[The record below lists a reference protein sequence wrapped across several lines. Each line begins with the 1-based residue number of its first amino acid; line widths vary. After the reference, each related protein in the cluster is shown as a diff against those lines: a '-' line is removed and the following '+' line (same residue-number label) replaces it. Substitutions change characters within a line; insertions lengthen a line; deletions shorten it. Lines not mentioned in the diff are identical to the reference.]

1 MDPKDM
7 LAGLESALKPYK
19 GEFPSHRALPQAG
32 RSRQEILEEMRRLKE
47 KEESRWRQ
55 GYVSGGVYHGDE
67 AHIQF
72 LNEVYALHSQS
83 NPLHA
88 DIWPS
93 TIKFEAE
100 IVAMTARM
108 LGSERTDDPVCGT
121 VSSGGTESILLAM
134 KTYRDWARA
143 TKGITAPEI
152 IAPVTAHA
160 AFDKAAQ
167 YFGLRLIRT
176 PLDADYA
183 ADVAAVEAAI
193 TPNTVAMIGSAP
205 SFPHGVVDPIEAL
218 SELARARGIG
228 FHTDGC
234 LGGFLLPWAERL
246 GFPVPA
252 FDFRLPGVTSISA
265 DTHKFGYAAKG
276 SSVVLYRT
284 PDLRRY
290 QYYATADWPGG
301 LYFSPTFAGS
311 RPGALSAVCW
321 AAMMSIGEQGYLQAA
336 KRILET
342 TAWLREGVAGI
353 PGLHLIGRSLFIVAF
368 ASHEVD
374 VYAVLDALAK
384 KQWNLNGLQNPASL
398 HLCITQRH
406 TQPGVAEAFIADLQA
421 AVEHVRRNPQD
432 KGTMGVV
439 YGLAGSVPVKSLV
452 ADFLKTYIDLMYRV
466 D

>member
-1 MDPKDM
+1 
-7 LAGLESALKPYK
+7 
-19 GEFPSHRALPQAG
+19 
-32 RSRQEILEEMRRLKE
+32 
-47 KEESRWRQ
+47 
-55 GYVSGGVYHGDE
+55 
-67 AHIQF
+67 
-72 LNEVYALHSQS
+72 
-83 NPLHA
+83 
-88 DIWPS
+88 
-93 TIKFEAE
+93 
-100 IVAMTARM
+100 
-108 LGSERTDDPVCGT
+108 SERTDDPVCGT

-167 YFGLRLIRT
+167 YFGLRLVRT
-176 PLDADYA
+176 PLDGDYA

-432 KGTMGVV
+432 KGTMGAV